1 MAGMLIGKA
10 VQDSGLTLLARVLG
24 AAGAPVTQASLTSI
38 AYAVQ
43 DVTTGVQIGTG
54 ALTIGTVIFDTL
66 QTDAVWVK
74 DAVGYNFKAT
84 LASTLFANGGD
95 LYQID
100 VKFVPVSGQQFK
112 QSWRVYLQKVYG

>member
-1 MAGMLIGKA
+1 MAAILIGKA
-10 VQDSGLTLLARVLG
+10 VQDSGLTLLARILG
-24 AAGAPVTQASLTSI
+24 AAGAPVTQLSLASI

-54 ALTIGTVIFDTL
+54 TLTIGTVIFDTL
-66 QTDAVWVK
+66 QTDAVWTK

-95 LYQID
+95 TYQID
-100 VKFVPVSGQQFK
+100 VKFVPVTGQQFK
-112 QSWRVYLQKVYG
+112 QSWRFFLQKVYG